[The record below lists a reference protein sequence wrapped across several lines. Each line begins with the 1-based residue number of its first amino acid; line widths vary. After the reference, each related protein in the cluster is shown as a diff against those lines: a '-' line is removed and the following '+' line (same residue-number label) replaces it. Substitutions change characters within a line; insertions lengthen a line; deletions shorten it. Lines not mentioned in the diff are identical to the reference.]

1 MNVSDA
7 ILKRTSIRKWKKVPV
22 EREKI
27 EKILE
32 AGRRA
37 PCYRQHSQANAVRHS
52 CGKFRGA
59 GVSNRGLDNWQLDS
73 Q

>member
-7 ILKRTSIRKWKKVPV
+7 ILKGTSIRKWKATPV

-32 AGRRA
+32 AGRR
-37 PCYRQHSQANAVRHS
+37 
-52 CGKFRGA
+52 
-59 GVSNRGLDNWQLDS
+59 
-73 Q
+73 